1 MMHLSSIILCAV
13 QIEKVH
19 HESADKHVRS
29 DNASD
34 VDESTPLKK
43 MFTSLFTKVNKPK
56 PDQAI
61 SVHLLH
67 AASGVE
73 LTDRCQPMVMDSA
86 CSWNL
91 YRLDLELGV
100 SYNLQ
105 VQSGS
110 EILTVISITTPGI
123 GN

>member
-1 MMHLSSIILCAV
+1 
-13 QIEKVH
+13 
-19 HESADKHVRS
+19 
-29 DNASD
+29 
-34 VDESTPLKK
+34 
-43 MFTSLFTKVNKPK
+43 MFTWFTKVNKPK

-67 AASGVE
+67 AASRVE
-73 LTDRCQPMVMDSA
+73 LTDRCQPMATDSA

-100 SYNLQ
+100 SYTLQ

-110 EILTVISITTPGI
+110 EILTVISITTPGTSKQTHCRLLI
-123 GN
+123 NDRHNVEGNARTVSSLKGMQRVKIC